1 MSKIALVIGA
11 SSGVGAVCMRYL
23 AQAGYCI
30 IGAARR
36 VENIK
41 SQLLQLPQ
49 SDLSHE
55 AFKLDVTSRD
65 SIYEL
70 VDDLV
75 SRYKVPNTIVYCA
88 GVNQYGLIHKFD
100 KNAWNQAFGVNTKG
114 AFDVCAAFVPHLS
127 KGNSIIIVGSTAGLD
142 PFEGGTI
149 YCASK
154 AAVHAFAVAL
164 RRELRSQGI
173 RVCLVM
179 PGSINTEFWDTE
191 RPDAQDLLSAESV
204 AQLITAAALTPEK
217 TEISEIVVRPI
228 IES

>member
-11 SSGVGAVCMRYL
+11 SSGVGAACMRYL
-23 AQAGYCI
+23 AQAGYSI

-36 VENIK
+36 VERIR
-41 SQLLQLPQ
+41 SQLVQLPR
-49 SDLSHE
+49 SEPSHE
-55 AFKLDVTSRD
+55 ALTLDVTSRD
-65 SIYEL
+65 DIYEL
-70 VDDLV
+70 VADLV
-75 SRYKVPNTIVYCA
+75 DRNRVPETIVYCA
-88 GVNQYGLIHKFD
+88 GVNQYGLIHEFD
-100 KNAWNQAFGVNTKG
+100 KEAWNQAFAVNTKG
-114 AFDVCAAFVPHLS
+114 AFDVCAVFLPHLCRGS
-127 KGNSIIIVGSTAGLD
+127 SIIIVGSTAGLD

-154 AAVHAFAVAL
+154 AALHAFAEAL

-173 RVCLVM
+173 RVCLVI
-179 PGSINTEFWDTE
+179 PGSINTEFWDVE

-228 IES
+228 VES